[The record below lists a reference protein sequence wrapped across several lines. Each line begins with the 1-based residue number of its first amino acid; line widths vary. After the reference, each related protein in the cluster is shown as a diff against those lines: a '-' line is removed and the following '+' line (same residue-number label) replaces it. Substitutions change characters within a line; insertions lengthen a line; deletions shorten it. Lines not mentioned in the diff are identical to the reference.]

1 VNQCDRDFLT
11 AETVQNIIE
20 KYILV
25 PPAVVARQ
33 LYKSFG
39 SQAALIARQIDGL
52 QRAKGKLPAFYQ
64 ARCLLPPEM
73 VAQASSEKIIRLR
86 LPQGGNT
93 NTAVDLTIGLGAD
106 LVGLS
111 SVFTQVIGCEIH
123 PERYQ
128 LARHNLYHQLK
139 IATPLDLLHQS
150 AEDYLLAAEKQKQ
163 KIDYLFIDPDRRS
176 NTNQLRT
183 FHPAAARPN
192 VLAFFDTCLKISSRG
207 AIKLSPMLD
216 INQTMQWFKHANQ
229 FTILSVNN
237 ECKEVLVE
245 WDENMI
251 NNQKRRALWIRNQQ
265 AGVFSPLINYPPLP
279 YKKPTVGRFI
289 YEPDVSLYCSG
300 LAESYVQACF
310 SGNWFRTGSPGYLI
324 SDTAAE
330 TFAGRRFIIEEILPY
345 KTNHIKNAL
354 LNKGILAIEMSKQ
367 DFPLSIS
374 EIRKK
379 LAIPDGSASGYCLLF
394 TGNFSAGITVIL
406 AKKW

>member
-1 VNQCDRDFLT
+1 MNQCDRDFLT
-11 AETVQNIIE
+11 TETVQNIIE
-20 KYILV
+20 EYILM
-25 PPAVVARQ
+25 PPTVVAPQ
-33 LYKSFG
+33 LHKTFG

-52 QRAKGKLPAFYQ
+52 QRAKEKLPAFYQ

-93 NTAVDLTIGLGAD
+93 AVDLTTGLGAD

-111 SVFTQVIGCEIH
+111 SVFTQVTGCEIH
-123 PERYQ
+123 YDRYQ
-128 LARHNLYHQLK
+128 LARYNLYQQLK
-139 IATPLDLLHQS
+139 IDPANINLLHQS
-150 AEDYLLAAEKQKQ
+150 AEDYLLAAEKQNQ
-163 KIDYLFIDPDRRS
+163 KIDYLFIDPDRRG

-183 FHPAAARPN
+183 FHPAAANPN
-192 VLAFFDTCLKISSRG
+192 VLVLFDTCLKISRRG

-216 INQTMQWFKHANQ
+216 ISQTMQWFKHANQ
-229 FTILSVNN
+229 FSILSINN

-245 WDENMI
+245 WDENII
-251 NNQKRRALWIRNQQ
+251 NDQKRRALWIRNQQ

-279 YKKPTVGRFI
+279 YKKPTAGWFI
-289 YEPDVSLYCSG
+289 YEADVSLYRSG
-300 LAESYVQACF
+300 LSESYVQACF

-324 SDTAAE
+324 SDTIAQ
-330 TFAGRRFIIEEILPY
+330 TFAGRRFVIEEILPY

-379 LAIPDGSASGYCLLF
+379 LAIPDGSANGYCLLF